1 MTQENNL
8 PPRWQQILEDSL
20 NSSIVDEKT
29 FALDFISQQ
38 SSLTL
43 AMARALMPKITE
55 AVVHPD
61 TRVRYFARRARNQ
74 ILDSF
79 PEIESG
85 KNEVSEFKLELKEGQ
100 QLSAQEIL
108 LHKMRLGSRYVVF
121 EAMDRLTESGDPALA
136 SPLLSYLR
144 AEKDEYKISYLLRLL
159 GRIDDPRIPE
169 TLEKYLDHEDSR
181 IVANAIEALWEFE
194 RPELADRFADFA
206 TSSDNRIRANAVR
219 GLHRYSPALAE
230 QHISEMIRSGNI
242 ALQDS
247 GVYLLRT
254 IRPSN
259 LPELLEIANHSR

>member
-43 AMARALMPKITE
+43 EMARALMPKITQSI
-55 AVVHPD
+55 VHPD

-85 KNEVSEFKLELKEGQ
+85 RNETSEFKLELKEGQ
-100 QLSAQEIL
+100 QLSTQEIL

-121 EAMDRLTESGDPALA
+121 EAMDR
-136 SPLLSYLR
+136 
-144 AEKDEYKISYLLRLL
+144 
-159 GRIDDPRIPE
+159 
-169 TLEKYLDHEDSR
+169 
-181 IVANAIEALWEFE
+181 
-194 RPELADRFADFA
+194 
-206 TSSDNRIRANAVR
+206 
-219 GLHRYSPALAE
+219 
-230 QHISEMIRSGNI
+230 
-242 ALQDS
+242 
-247 GVYLLRT
+247 
-254 IRPSN
+254 
-259 LPELLEIANHSR
+259 